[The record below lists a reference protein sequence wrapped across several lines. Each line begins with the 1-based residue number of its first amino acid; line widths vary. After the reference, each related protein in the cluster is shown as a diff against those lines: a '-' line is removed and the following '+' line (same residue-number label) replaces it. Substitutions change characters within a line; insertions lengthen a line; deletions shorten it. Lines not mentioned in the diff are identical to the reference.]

1 MMESMGKTKQE
12 FMRMMSMIG
21 KQWGLGEPV
30 GKIWGL
36 LLFEGLSLSQ
46 REIARECNYSLSL
59 VSPSLAFLEKMGL
72 ISVVGRRGKE
82 RLYGATSSFLEA
94 FEKILGNFVQLSVE
108 PVIELLS
115 KAKEAGNEHTK
126 KKLENIINEYKKAV
140 ILSNFFLWLIK
151 TKKALTVKQL
161 IKVLKMRDIY
171 ARTKK
176 ASYQT
181 PVV

>member
-1 MMESMGKTKQE
+1 MESMKKTKQE
-12 FMRMMSMIG
+12 FITMMSRIG
-21 KQWGLGEPV
+21 KQWGLGEPI
-30 GKIWGL
+30 GRIWGL
-36 LLFEGLSLSQ
+36 LLFEGSPLSQ

-82 RLYGATSSFLEA
+82 RLYRATSSFLEA
-94 FEKILGNFVQLSVE
+94 FEKILNNFVQLSIE

-115 KAKEAGNEHTK
+115 KAKEAGSEHTK

-161 IKVLKMRDIY
+161 VKVLKMHDVY
-171 ARTKK
+171 ARTRK
-176 ASYQT
+176 AHFSM
-181 PVV
+181 PAV